1 MTDTDVLIVG
11 AGPAGAACAG
21 ELQRRGG
28 DFLLLDKAVFPR
40 DKTCAGWLTPEVFRN
55 LGLTP
60 ADYPYGLKTFRRF
73 VIHFR
78 RRRVIL
84 PVEQYAI
91 RRIEFDRFLLEHFHL
106 HPLQHTVKEI
116 RKEGGHFIID
126 HRFRARRLVGAGG
139 SYCRVADRFF
149 PERKTQKER
158 WISAVEAE
166 FRYDVRDDR
175 CHLWFGLRDLPGYA
189 WYVPKADGYLN
200 IGIGGY
206 TQRMKERGTNIHEQW
221 EDFLQI
227 LQKERLLTGEPPRGK
242 GYTYMIRRKDPPME
256 RVGVMILGD
265 AAGLA
270 TPDMG
275 EGIGPAIDSG
285 LLAAESLATGK
296 PLSARSIRRHS
307 FNHPKT
313 LLQMG
318 WRYLLSG
325 F

>member
-21 ELQRRGG
+21 ELQRRGI

-40 DKTCAGWLTPEVFRN
+40 DKTCAGWLTPEVLRS

-73 VIHFR
+73 VIHLR
-78 RRRVIL
+78 QRRVIL

-91 RRIEFDRFLLEHFHL
+91 RRVEFDRFLLEHYDL
-106 HPLQHTVKEI
+106 HPLQHTVSEI
-116 RKEGGHFIID
+116 RQEEGYFVVD
-126 HRFRARRLVGAGG
+126 DRYRARRLVGAGG

-166 FRYDVRDDR
+166 FRYDVPDDR
-175 CHLWFGLRDLPGYA
+175 CHLWFGLKDLPGYA

-206 TQRMKERGTNIHEQW
+206 TQQMKKRGTTIRRQW
-221 EDFLQI
+221 ETFLQT
-227 LQKERLLTGEPPRGK
+227 LEKEHLFTGNISRAK
-242 GYTYMIRRKDPPME
+242 GYNYLIRRKDPLME
-256 RVGVMILGD
+256 RDGAMILGD

-313 LLQMG
+313 LLQVG
-318 WRYLLSG
+318 WRYLFSG